1 MPTQIKEYQK
11 SIKKKQQHRRIVM
24 KKVYVRKK
32 TNKYP
37 IRTSTVIIVVY
48 QYL

>member
-1 MPTQIKEYQK
+1 MPTQIKEKQK
-11 SIKKKQQHRRIVM
+11 ATPKKQQHHRKVM
-24 KKVYVRKK
+24 KKKFMSEK